1 MIVRSKTQSVY
12 YPVTGR
18 RADAIC
24 GSSRILYFRGLVV
37 VNTIRSNIDRAGV
50 GKRVGVSA

>member
-1 MIVRSKTQSVY
+1 MIVRTKTQSVY

-24 GSSRILYFRGLVV
+24 GSGRILYFRGLVI
-37 VNTIRSNIDRAGV
+37 VNTIRSKIGV

>member
-37 VNTIRSNIDRAGV
+37 VNTIRSNIDRAGA
-50 GKRVGVSA
+50 GKRVGVTA